1 MDLSTAICRTARP
14 QGKTYQHIV
23 IEGADR
29 SGVEIVPAVTPA
41 LLERVYR
48 LRYEVYC
55 LATGFENPAHQIA
68 GFEQDKYDEHAL
80 HSLLIERA
88 TGADLGSVRLIL
100 PNEEVSL
107 PAYAISTAARAA
119 AGKEFPIDTTAEASR
134 FLRAPE
140 SPERGVRH
148 PAFETLA
155 LMAAIVKMS
164 AEQNITHTLALVTG
178 PMLRLL
184 NRFGLAFRPLGE
196 PVEFNGLRYAAILDL
211 TTDLTVVAA
220 ERPEVWRILTAG
232 GQYYNPHRP

>member
-1 MDLSTAICRTARP
+1 M
-14 QGKTYQHIV
+14 
-23 IEGADR
+23 
-29 SGVEIVPAVTPA
+29 EIIPAATPA

-68 GFEQDKYDEHAL
+68 GFEQDKYDEHAQ
-80 HSLLIERA
+80 HSLLIERS

-100 PNEEVSL
+100 PNDEVSL
-107 PAYAISTAARAA
+107 PACAISQAARDAA
-119 AGKEFPIDTTAEASR
+119 DDLFPMATTAEASR

-140 SPERGVRH
+140 SPERGTRH

-164 AEQNITHTLALVTG
+164 SEHKITHTLALVTG

-184 NRFGLAFRPLGE
+184 NRFGLAFRPIGE
-196 PVEFNGLRYAAILDL
+196 PVEFNGLRHAAYLDL
-211 TTDLTVVAA
+211 TTDLSVVAA

-232 GQYYNPHRP
+232 GQYYNPNRP